1 MSAAPLSVLFN
12 SQGST
17 FGSPSR
23 MTCVRAST
31 NRGCEGS
38 EDITDASPASN
49 RAQQNIQD
57 LIARLDGSKV
67 DLAICDVSEDAERAE
82 ADRILFTPTLVVRR
96 PLLTWIVGDLTN
108 GEEVLRVLR
117 SMETEEAT

>member
-1 MSAAPLSVLFN
+1 MSEQPPDRAEGRRPVELVLYV
-12 SQGST
+12 
-17 FGSPSR
+17 SP
-23 MTCVRAST
+23 
-31 NRGCEGS
+31 
-38 EDITDASPASN
+38 ASPASA
-49 RAQQNIQD
+49 RAQHNIQE

-67 DLAICDVSEDAERAE
+67 ELAICDVSEDAEQAE

-117 SMETEEAT
+117 SVEMEDKP

>member
-1 MSAAPLSVLFN
+1 MTSGEQPDRTTARRPVELVLYV
-12 SQGST
+12 
-17 FGSPSR
+17 SP
-23 MTCVRAST
+23 
-31 NRGCEGS
+31 
-38 EDITDASPASN
+38 ASPASA
-49 RAQQNIQD
+49 RAQHNIQD
-57 LIARLDGSKV
+57 LIARLDGSNV

>member
-1 MSAAPLSVLFN
+1 MTSGEQPDRAAARRPVELVLYV
-12 SQGST
+12 
-17 FGSPSR
+17 SP
-23 MTCVRAST
+23 
-31 NRGCEGS
+31 
-38 EDITDASPASN
+38 ASPAST

-117 SMETEEAT
+117 SMETEEAP

>member
-1 MSAAPLSVLFN
+1 VTRGEEQDRAAARRPVELVLYV
-12 SQGST
+12 
-17 FGSPSR
+17 SP
-23 MTCVRAST
+23 
-31 NRGCEGS
+31 
-38 EDITDASPASN
+38 ASPASA
-49 RAQQNIQD
+49 RARHNIQD

>member
-1 MSAAPLSVLFN
+1 VSSGDEDRAAARCPFELVLYV
-12 SQGST
+12 
-17 FGSPSR
+17 SP
-23 MTCVRAST
+23 
-31 NRGCEGS
+31 
-38 EDITDASPASN
+38 ASPASV
-49 RAQQNIQD
+49 RARQNLQE

-67 DLAICDVSEDAERAE
+67 DLEVRDVSEDAESAE

-117 SMETEEAT
+117 SVETEEMP

>member
-1 MSAAPLSVLFN
+1 VTSGEQPDRAAGRRPVELVPY
-12 SQGST
+12 
-17 FGSPSR
+17 GSPAS
-23 MTCVRAST
+23 RAST
-31 NRGCEGS
+31 
-38 EDITDASPASN
+38 
-49 RAQQNIQD
+49 RAQQTIQA

>member
-1 MSAAPLSVLFN
+1 MLMFDGFVFERPD
-12 SQGST
+12 
-17 FGSPSR
+17 PSR
-23 MTCVRAST
+23 EQLRQRA
-31 NRGCEGS
+31 
-38 EDITDASPASN
+38 
-49 RAQQNIQD
+49 RAQHNIRE
-57 LIARLDGSKV
+57 LITRLDGSKV

-117 SMETEEAT
+117 AVETEERP

>member
-1 MSAAPLSVLFN
+1 MTSGQAPDRTRSGCPVELVLYV
-12 SQGST
+12 
-17 FGSPSR
+17 SP
-23 MTCVRAST
+23 
-31 NRGCEGS
+31 
-38 EDITDASPASN
+38 ASPACA
-49 RAQQNIQD
+49 RAQHNIRE
-57 LIARLDGSKV
+57 LITRLDGSKV

-117 SMETEEAT
+117 AVETEERP